1 MMLNPARTH
10 IVILVLSA
18 FITASFA
25 LAQRRTTTDAQR
37 ITKEDVVTTTA
48 PSGCDFKFTVVEAKG
63 ELLPATRSM
72 LRNMGYGVKG
82 VPEGFGL
89 PVRCGEDSG
98 SGWIDQTGELQSFIL
113 PLKGWFVERAAS
125 EMKAVDGKLH
135 IITKSLKLNGS
146 DVEATY
152 VRFAGAPLNQYS
164 TRLLQDIGIGIKGV
178 ASPVLMKVSD
188 GRKLRGTLA
197 PEGGATITAETWK
210 N

>member
-1 MMLNPARTH
+1 MQNPLHPRT
-10 IVILVLSA
+10 ITTLTLMV
-18 FITASFA
+18 ITASSA
-25 LAQRRTTTDAQR
+25 VIAQKRSTADPQR
-37 ITKEDVVTTTA
+37 IVNEQVVSVSA

-89 PVRCGEDSG
+89 PVRCGEESG

-113 PLKGWFVERAAS
+113 PLKGWFVERAGS

-164 TRLLQDIGIGIKGV
+164 TRLLQDIGIGIKGT
-178 ASPVLMKVSD
+178 ASSVLMKLAD
-188 GRKLRGTLA
+188 GRKLKGTLA
-197 PEGGATITAETWK
+197 AEGGATIAAETWK